1 MTDKDTI
8 ISSQEAEILRLQQ
21 AFDELKNWVNAN
33 KRYLPEGQYG
43 CWTSEEYLSSDDIIE
58 QIDKITG
65 ASND

>member
-8 ISSQEAEILRLQQ
+8 IASQEVEILRLQQ
-21 AFDELKNWVNAN
+21 GFEDLKKWVLTN
-33 KRYLPEGQYG
+33 KYDPINSFQVIYIIHA
-43 CWTSEEYLSSDDIIE
+43 DDIIE